1 MENLLRLVDKL
12 FPVPSQYRFR
22 VKKDVAELSRL
33 LTENRG
39 ERQGA
44 YLNTGPALSAYLRYF
59 LPWNIYRLVRLLPAL
74 PLSLKDGDSVT
85 DLGSGP
91 LTLPIAFWIARPE
104 LRGLELEFR
113 CIDRTAK
120 ILDAG
125 LKLFSAL
132 SGGGDGAWTVKTIR
146 ADIRETH
153 SRRPSP
159 PAAKSALVCAVNVY
173 NEFFGKIPH
182 TDHLSLAEEALRE
195 GQRLDAL
202 AAPGGSILVVE
213 PGVPRSGE
221 FIASLRDAL
230 ERMGRGASAPCTHR
244 GACPWQ
250 GGKEQGKQKWCHFA
264 FSSGDAPK
272 KLKDL
277 SALAGIPKE
286 RAVLSF
292 LLTGAEAMMPSP
304 AGNSIPVRV
313 MSDAFPVK
321 GAGGGALNH
330 QGGALSHRDGALYQ
344 RGGALN
350 QRGGG
355 LYGRYGCSPL
365 GAVLLSGSGEALNA
379 VPAGT
384 LLHLPPPEKK
394 MKDPKSGA
402 LVFVI

>member
-1 MENLLRLVDKL
+1 MENLPRLVDKL
-12 FPVPSQYRFR
+12 FPIPSQYRFR
-22 VKKDVAELSRL
+22 LKKDVAELSRL
-33 LTENRG
+33 LTESRG
-39 ERQGA
+39 ERPGA
-44 YLNTGPALSAYLRYF
+44 YLNTGAALSAYLRYF
-59 LPWNIYRLVRLLPAL
+59 LPWNVYRLVRLLPAL

-91 LTLPIAFWIARPE
+91 LTVPIALWIARPD

-113 CIDRTAK
+113 CVDQTAK
-120 ILDAG
+120 VLDAG

-132 SGGGDGAWTVKTIR
+132 SHGGDAAWTIKTIR
-146 ADIRETH
+146 ADIRENH

-173 NEFFGKIPH
+173 NELFWKIPH
-182 TDHLSLAEEALRE
+182 TDHFSLEEEALRE
-195 GQRLDAL
+195 GRRLDAL

-221 FIASLRDAL
+221 FIASLRAAL
-230 ERMGRGASAPCTHR
+230 GSVGRGTSAPCTHS
-244 GACPWQ
+244 GDCPWP

-277 SALAGIPKE
+277 SALSGIPKE

-292 LLTGAEAMMPSP
+292 LLTGAGEITPSP

-321 GAGGGALNH
+321 GAWGGALN
-330 QGGALSHRDGALYQ
+330 Q

-350 QRGGG
+350 QRGGA

-365 GAVLLSGSGEALNA
+365 GTVLLSGSGTALNA

-394 MKDPKSGA
+394 TRDPKSGA